1 MNAMEQISIPDAKRR
16 RSLKYSIWDASFYAA
31 MVGLAETYFIPLML
45 AIGATSYQVGV
56 YTAAPQ
62 VCIAFSQFVSLM
74 LVERL
79 RKRKRIVVGGVFAQT
94 LMLGLILAG
103 TASGKFSPWYFI
115 VLASMYFASNGL
127 VLPAW
132 NSLIGDL
139 TTPEDRGRYF
149 GRRSSISGPVTFAAM
164 AAGGLVLERFA
175 GRGTPLTGFAIIMAA
190 ALVSR
195 LGSVYSLVRHYDAPY
210 KTVKDSYFS
219 FMQFIRRSP
228 KSNFAHFVFF
238 QSIMNFATQM
248 ASPFFAVYMLRD
260 LKFSYVEYMVAQGVF
275 QIMQFMMMRRWGPLA
290 DRFGNRVILRITG
303 SMMPLLPILWLFSK
317 DLWYIILIQII
328 AGTAWAGWLLATT
341 NFVFDAVTP
350 PKRARC
356 AAYLNFFNS
365 AGIFAGAMLGAFL
378 SAHPVHDID
387 TGALK
392 LTFFSSLEFIF
403 VLSGL
408 LRFVNVYFLMPA
420 VHEPRDIGAVP
431 AARELFLMLIHVR
444 PLTGGH
450 FEPYTGDYQNGGKEV
465 TGNQQVRQADV
476 PDEER

>member
-1 MNAMEQISIPDAKRR
+1 MNDMEQVSIPDAKRR
-16 RSLKYSIWDASFYAA
+16 RSLKFSIWDASFYAA
-31 MVGLAETYFIPLML
+31 MVGFAETYFIPLML

-62 VCIAFSQFVSLM
+62 ACIAISQFVSLM

-79 RKRKRIVVGGVFAQT
+79 RKRKRIVVGGVLAQT
-94 LMLGLILAG
+94 LMIGLILAE
-103 TASGKFSPWYFI
+103 TASGIFSPWLFI
-115 VLASMYFASNGL
+115 ALASIYFASNGL

-149 GRRSSISGPVTFAAM
+149 GRRSSISGPITFAAM
-164 AAGGLVLERFA
+164 ALGGLALQRFA
-175 GRGTPLTGFAIIMAA
+175 GHGAPLTGFVIILAA
-190 ALVSR
+190 ALASR

-210 KTVKDSYFS
+210 RSVNDSYFS

-260 LKFSYVEYMVAQGVF
+260 LRFSYIEYMVAQGVF
-275 QIMQFMMMRRWGPLA
+275 QVMQFAMMRRWGPLA
-290 DRFGNRVILRITG
+290 DRFGNRVILRVTG
-303 SMMPLLPILWLFSK
+303 SMMPLLPLMWLFSK
-317 DLWYIILIQII
+317 NLWYIVIIQII

-378 SAHPVHDID
+378 SAHPVRVID

-420 VHEPRDIGAVP
+420 VHEPRDVGRTP
-431 AARELFLMLIHVR
+431 AAKDLFLMLIHVR

-450 FEPYTGDYQNGGKEV
+450 FELYTGGSRNGNDGEN
-465 TGNQQVRQADV
+465 TGL
-476 PDEER
+476 